1 MRHKDFSEYID
12 ENGEIS
18 LENRIQATFE
28 HGLGWYGEMQALQW
42 TVNRLD
48 KDLKRAYYALTNVP
62 IPDSS
67 VTAPMVLLGPQ
78 GVRLIIPTPTK
89 GVFRAKGEDWLKV
102 GSGSSKKFTTAKP
115 NLQVR
120 AMSMADTL
128 LSYLRN
134 LGFGLPEVEPILIFT
149 DPRTHVDSLQ
159 SKVRIVH
166 ADAIDHF
173 AANLQEY
180 QPIMDSDDI
189 LDIAQVLID
198 PPRPEDEIE
207 QQAPPEPTPRPD
219 APVDLPEI
227 SGEEQGLLYGDKSPA
242 LTPRKQRSLRGR
254 RLPLSRRQIILLGA
268 MALVELF
275 IIGLFAILILANTVY
290 S

>member
-12 ENGEIS
+12 ENGDIS
-18 LENRIQATFE
+18 LENRIRATFE
-28 HGLGWYGEMQALQW
+28 HGLSWYGEMKALQW

-48 KDLKRAYYALTNVP
+48 KDLEHAYYALTNLQ
-62 IPDSS
+62 IPGTS
-67 VTAPMVLLGPQ
+67 VTAPMILLGPQ
-78 GVRLIIPTPTK
+78 GVRLIIPTPLK
-89 GVFRAKGEDWLKV
+89 GVFRAKGEEWLKV
-102 GSGSSKKFTTAKP
+102 GSGSSRKFTTAKP

-120 AMSMADTL
+120 AMNVADTL
-128 LSYLRN
+128 LSYLREQ
-134 LGFGLPEVEPILIFT
+134 GFGLPEVEPILIFT

-159 SKVRIVH
+159 SKVRVVH

-180 QPIMDSDDI
+180 QPIMDSDDV
-189 LDIAQVLID
+189 LDIAQVLRE
-198 PPRPEDEIE
+198 PPRPELELE
-207 QQAPPEPTPRPD
+207 EQAPPEPAPRPD

-227 SGEEQGLLYGDKSPA
+227 SGEERGLLYGEEAPA
-242 LTPRKQRSLRGR
+242 LTPRRQRSLRER
-254 RLPLSRRQIILLGA
+254 RIPLSRRQIILLGA

-275 IIGLFAILILANTVY
+275 IIGIFAILILANTVY